1 MPLQRIPGAMVSDST
16 ITSADV
22 QDGSLTGADV
32 QDGSIA
38 SADVQDGSIAGA
50 DVQDGSLTGAD
61 IQDAS
66 IQGSD
71 LAAGATAIARDTA
84 KASTSGV
91 AVEFTGIPS
100 WVRRI
105 TVLFNGVSTNGVNNI
120 LVQIGTGGAPT
131 SSGYA
136 GYSVFSWASG
146 VVPVSSTAGFPVFN
160 NAASYNHY
168 GELVLTNISGNT
180 WVASGQFATAGTQ
193 GSIVSGGS
201 VALAGVLNYLR
212 IVAANGTDAFDAGSI
227 NLLYE

>member
-1 MPLQRIPGAMVSDST
+1 MVSDST
-16 ITSADV
+16 ITSQDVQDGSLTGADV

-38 SADVQDGSIAGA
+38 SADVL
-50 DVQDGSLTGAD
+50 DGSLTGSD
-61 IQDAS
+61 IQDDS
-66 IQGSD
+66 IQAGD
-71 LAAGATAIARDTA
+71 LAAGATAISRATA

-100 WVRRI
+100 WVRRV

-120 LVQIGTGGAPT
+120 LVQIGTGGSPT

-193 GSIVSGGS
+193 GSTVSGGS
-201 VALAGVLNYLR
+201 VTLAGVLNYLR

-227 NLLYE
+227 NLFYE

>member
-16 ITSADV
+16 ITSQDV
-22 QDGSLTGADV
+22 QDGSLTGSDI
-32 QDGSIA
+32 QDGS
-38 SADVQDGSIAGA
+38 VQGA
-50 DVQDGSLTGAD
+50 
-61 IQDAS
+61 
-66 IQGSD
+66 D
-71 LAAGATAIARDTA
+71 LAAGATAIVRETA

-120 LVQIGTGGAPT
+120 LVQIGTGGSPT

-136 GYSVFSWASG
+136 GHSVFSWASG
-146 VVPVSSTAGFPVFN
+146 IVPVSSTAGFPIFN

-201 VALAGVLNYLR
+201 VTLAGVLNYLR
-212 IVAANGTDAFDAGSI
+212 IVAANGTDAFDAGLI

>member
-1 MPLQRIPGAMVSDST
+1 MVSDST
-16 ITSADV
+16 ITS
-22 QDGSLTGADV
+22 Q
-32 QDGSIA
+32 
-38 SADVQDGSIAGA
+38 

-61 IQDAS
+61 IQAESISGSNIQNSSLTGADIQDGS
-66 IQGSD
+66 IQGAD
-71 LAAGATAIARDTA
+71 FAAGATAISRDTA
-84 KASTSGV
+84 KVSTSGV
-91 AVEFTGIPS
+91 AVQFTDIPS
-100 WVRRI
+100 WVKRI
-105 TVLFNGVSTNGVNNI
+105 TVLFNGVSTNGTNNI
-120 LVQIGTGGAPT
+120 LVQIGTGGTPT

-136 GYSVFSWASG
+136 GYSVFGWASG

-193 GSIVSGGS
+193 GSTVSGGS
-201 VALAGVLNYLR
+201 VTLAGVLNYLR

>member
-1 MPLQRIPGAMVSDST
+1 MVSDST

-22 QDGSLTGADV
+22 QDGTLTGSDV

-38 SADVQDGSIAGA
+38 AA
-50 DVQDGSLTGAD
+50 DVQDGSLTGTD

-66 IQGSD
+66 IQGAD
-71 LAAGATAIARDTA
+71 LSAGATVIARDTA

-105 TVLFNGVSTNGVNNI
+105 TVLFNGVSTNGANNI

-131 SSGYA
+131 ASGYA

-146 VVPVSSTAGFPVFN
+146 IVPVSSTAGIPVFN

-201 VALAGVLNYLR
+201 VTLAGVLNYLR
-212 IVAANGTDAFDAGSI
+212 VVTANGTDAFDAGSI
-227 NLLYE
+227 NVLYE